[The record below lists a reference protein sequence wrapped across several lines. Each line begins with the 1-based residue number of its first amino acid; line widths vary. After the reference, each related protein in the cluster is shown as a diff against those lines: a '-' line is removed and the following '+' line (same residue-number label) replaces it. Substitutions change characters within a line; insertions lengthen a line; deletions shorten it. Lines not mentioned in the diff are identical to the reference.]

1 MNNFEVM
8 FKGSWKVK
16 KKVQTSESKG
26 LIYSN
31 SGYKTEKCKKIK
43 ILLRTGTCFWARLC
57 IFWDIPDLML
67 WIHVEKWLWSLLQVL
82 ERELLEARGQ
92 EGKKVKEKFFTE
104 ATKLVFTIYF
114 RILKSFPRSNL
125 MGQSL
130 LVYFRLYCSV
140 FFEFLYLSLF
150 SDG

>member
-1 MNNFEVM
+1 
-8 FKGSWKVK
+8 
-16 KKVQTSESKG
+16 
-26 LIYSN
+26 
-31 SGYKTEKCKKIK
+31 
-43 ILLRTGTCFWARLC
+43 
-57 IFWDIPDLML
+57 
-67 WIHVEKWLWSLLQVL
+67 VL

-130 LVYFRLYCSV
+130 LVYFRLHCSV
-140 FFEFLYLSLF
+140 FFKFF
-150 SDG
+150 

>member
-1 MNNFEVM
+1 MWVNN
-8 FKGSWKVK
+8 
-16 KKVQTSESKG
+16 
-26 LIYSN
+26 
-31 SGYKTEKCKKIK
+31 
-43 ILLRTGTCFWARLC
+43 
-57 IFWDIPDLML
+57 
-67 WIHVEKWLWSLLQVL
+67 WSLLQVL

-130 LVYFRLYCSV
+130 FYTGFYFSIFS
-140 FFEFLYLSLF
+140 FFSLF
-150 SDG
+150 

>member
-1 MNNFEVM
+1 MWGNYLR
-8 FKGSWKVK
+8 
-16 KKVQTSESKG
+16 
-26 LIYSN
+26 LI
-31 SGYKTEKCKKIK
+31 
-43 ILLRTGTCFWARLC
+43 
-57 IFWDIPDLML
+57 
-67 WIHVEKWLWSLLQVL
+67 QVL

-130 LVYFRLYCSV
+130 FYIRLHCS
-140 FFEFLYLSLF
+140 
-150 SDG
+150 GI

>member
-1 MNNFEVM
+1 
-8 FKGSWKVK
+8 
-16 KKVQTSESKG
+16 
-26 LIYSN
+26 
-31 SGYKTEKCKKIK
+31 
-43 ILLRTGTCFWARLC
+43 
-57 IFWDIPDLML
+57 
-67 WIHVEKWLWSLLQVL
+67 VL

>member
-1 MNNFEVM
+1 
-8 FKGSWKVK
+8 
-16 KKVQTSESKG
+16 
-26 LIYSN
+26 L
-31 SGYKTEKCKKIK
+31 GYN
-43 ILLRTGTCFWARLC
+43 
-57 IFWDIPDLML
+57 
-67 WIHVEKWLWSLLQVL
+67 WSLLQVL

-130 LVYFRLYCSV
+130 FILVFISV
-140 FFEFLYLSLF
+140 F
-150 SDG
+150 